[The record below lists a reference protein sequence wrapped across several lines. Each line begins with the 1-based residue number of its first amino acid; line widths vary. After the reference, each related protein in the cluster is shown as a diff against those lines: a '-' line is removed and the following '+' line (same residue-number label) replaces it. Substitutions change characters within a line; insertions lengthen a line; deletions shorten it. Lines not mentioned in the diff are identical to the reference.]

1 MKPILF
7 HFEIFGTVFSL
18 GAYRFFGLLAAALM
32 FFTGFR
38 ILRKQ
43 GAGIVEISGLTAA
56 FSFVFLLGAR
66 LLNAILNYEEFLDHP
81 LLMLEPAFRN
91 FTMYGGFFA
100 VFLLAFL
107 LCRVKGYSFWNVSDA
122 MAPWTAV
129 SVAILKAGCFYNGCC
144 YGIIT
149 DAPFGVRFPMG
160 SPAYFAQLQ
169 REQIDFFSASLPV
182 HPAQLYE
189 IAVALIAALV
199 SGGIGYIGKKHAG
212 TQFYRGLTAMVMIF
226 ILSSGRLIIFY
237 FRDFPDANQMSNFI
251 RGPVVLGGAAL
262 ISAAWIIVR
271 FTKYREMGL
280 EKG

>member
-7 HFEIFGTVFSL
+7 HFEIFGIAFSL
-18 GAYRFFGLLAAALM
+18 GSYRFFGFLAAALM
-32 FFTGFR
+32 IFIGFR

-43 GAGIVEISGLTAA
+43 GAGIVEISALTAA

-66 LLNAILNYEEFLDHP
+66 LLNVILNYKTFLDHP
-81 LLMLEPAFRN
+81 LRVLEPAFRN

-100 VFLLAFL
+100 IFLLAFL

-122 MAPWTAV
+122 MAPWAAV
-129 SVAILKAGCFYNGCC
+129 SVAILKAGCFFNGCC
-144 YGIIT
+144 YGVIT
-149 DAPFGVRFPMG
+149 DVPFGIRFPMG

-169 REQIDFFSASLPV
+169 REQIGFFSASLPV

-199 SGGIGYIGKKHAG
+199 SGWIGYKGKYAG
-212 TQFYRGLTAMVMIF
+212 NQFYRGLSAMVMVS
-226 ILSSGRLIIFY
+226 ILSAGRLIIFY

-262 ISAAWIIVR
+262 ISAVWIIVR
-271 FTKYREMGL
+271 FIKYREMKF